1 MPKLSG
7 HITVVAVGKMKRSL
21 WLEAQQEYAKRLTRY
36 TSFRLVEVKD
46 AVGKG
51 FPDETAKE
59 REGKLLLKAAASS
72 HRRILLSPDGVQ
84 MDSHQFASYLRK
96 MVVKYG
102 RLAFLIGGPI
112 GFSDDVIQ
120 QSEDKISLSALTFPH
135 ELARVMLLEQLYR
148 AATILNKERYH
159 K

>member
-21 WLEAQQEYAKRLTRY
+21 WLEAQQEYAKRLARY
-36 TSFRLVEVKD
+36 TSFKLIEVKD
-46 AVGKG
+46 SVGKG

-102 RLAFLIGGPI
+102 RLAFLVGGPI
-112 GFSDDVIQ
+112 GFSDAVIQ